1 MKATLTGKYETDKDG
16 GKAST
21 ILSVNTNVGDAKLK
35 ASVTNALVVNTA
47 SYSPTKLSFTLEKP
61 DSFSV
66 VYSSKHDANLRSDD
80 PPDVKF
86 KFMNAIKVM
95 EKTVELQYTH
105 ELRDKKTAVE
115 GSVALNPRN
124 KVAVSHVLGSRDYKV
139 QYKYE
144 HGERRRTVVEPSYE
158 VAANAWGLDVSSK
171 FEGGDAVK
179 ASYRTAAKTVE
190 LEWSRNSKVNGTFK
204 VRVLHGPSSQAT
216 LLDHISQII
225 NNPLTSLV

>member
-1 MKATLTGKYETDKDG
+1 MMRATLTGKYETDKDD

-21 ILSVNTNVGDAKLK
+21 ILTINTNVGDAKLK

-47 SYSPTKLSFTLEKP
+47 KDSPPKFSFTLEKP

-66 VYSSKHDANLRSDD
+66 VYSRKHDANRQSDD
-80 PPDVKF
+80 PPDVQF

-95 EKTVELQYTH
+95 EKTVELEYTH
-105 ELRDKKTAVE
+105 GMPEKKTAVG

-124 KVAVSHVLGSRDYKV
+124 KVAVSHVLGTRDCKV
-139 QYKYE
+139 KYKYE
-144 HGERRRTVVEPSYE
+144 HGERVRTAVEPSYE
-158 VAANAWGLDVSSK
+158 VAANAWGLDVSSR

-179 ASYRTAAKTVE
+179 ASYRTAAKTVN

-204 VRVLHGPSSQAT
+204 ISSSFNVM
-216 LLDHISQII
+216 DPKI
-225 NNPLTSLV
+225 NPRFMAESTWSYDF